1 MEWKTSVLVEFCV
14 RDRGDILEVQ
24 RRDKAES
31 PTRSFYEGL
40 RQERGKRKG
49 FRLKNKTPETREL
62 SSNRPRVFLIKN
74 KTPVISRS
82 FNHQSKNEQLIRPSL
97 LISRKPKV
105 KNHNAARLYD
115 F

>member
-40 RQERGKRKG
+40 RQEREKKREERGKSLEKKQNSG
-49 FRLKNKTPETREL
+49 PETE
-62 SSNRPRVFLIKN
+62 SLIE
-74 KTPVISRS
+74 RS
-82 FNHQSKNEQLIRPSL
+82 
-97 LISRKPKV
+97 
-105 KNHNAARLYD
+105 
-115 F
+115 